1 MTYTVLSAGRWRI
14 VLLNSSDTL
23 KEQVRLN
30 EAVVS
35 RRAFRV
41 RSLGDSLFSAIIFTL
56 ASVILALLAA
66 IAAELIIRA
75 VPSIRHF
82 GFTFLL
88 STEWD
93 PNTDQY
99 GALPFIYGTVIS
111 SAIALMIAVPLS
123 LGVALCLSEMVP
135 GWLSRKLGFMVEL
148 LAAIPSVVY
157 GLWAIFVLGPWLRDW
172 VEPILSDYLGF
183 IPLFTGPRVS
193 VGMLTAGVVLAI
205 MVLPYIA
212 AVCTDVF
219 RVVPQS
225 QREAALALGATKWEM
240 VRMAVL
246 PYGTSGIIGAIML
259 GLGRALGET
268 IAVAMVIGNRPVISA
283 SLFAPSS
290 TLASVIANE
299 FVGAMTEF
307 NVAALVELGLVL
319 LALGVILNV
328 VARVLVLGA
337 TQRRF
342 HGTS

>member
-1 MTYTVLSAGRWRI
+1 MLCAAWWRI
-14 VLLNSSDTL
+14 ILFNPDDTSL
-23 KEQVRLN
+23 KEQLQLE
-30 EAVVS
+30 EAGGW
-35 RRAFRV
+35 RRIFRAH
-41 RSLGDSLFSAIIFTL
+41 SFGDPFFSAIIVTSAF
-56 ASVILALLAA
+56 VILALLAGV
-66 IAAELIIRA
+66 AAELIIEA
-75 VPSIRHF
+75 MPSIRHF

-93 PNTDQY
+93 PNADQY
-99 GALPFIYGTVIS
+99 GALPFIYGTAVS
-111 SAIALMIAVPLS
+111 SAIALIIAVPLS
-123 LGVALCLSEMVP
+123 LGVALCLSEMAP
-135 GWLSRKLGFMVEL
+135 EWLSRKLGFMVEL

-172 VEPILSDYLGF
+172 VEPVLSDYFGF
-183 IPLFTGPRVS
+183 IPLFAGPRVS
-193 VGMLTAGVVLAI
+193 VGMLTAGVILAI
-205 MVLPYIA
+205 MMLPYTA

-268 IAVAMVIGNRPVISA
+268 IAVAMVIGNRPAISA

-299 FVGAMTEF
+299 FVEAMTEL
-307 NVAALVELGLVL
+307 NAAALIELGLVL
-319 LALGVILNV
+319 LALGSILNMA
-328 VARVLVLGA
+328 ARVLVLG
-337 TQRRF
+337 TIQRRF
-342 HGTS
+342 HGAA